1 MLKYKISNSKFNKL
15 NLDDEYLYVI
25 IFQDLTLKICIYQKY
40 LVSLFKITKVKRSIN
55 ICKVIIMEK
64 QTYICYFRTST
75 KTQNLGIDAQ
85 RTATSNYI
93 NSVDGILIASYQEQ
107 ESGKNDN
114 RIELEKAIQH
124 CERTGSIL
132 LLHKLCRLS
141 RSVAFLFH
149 LRDRLCSSNIEIKVL
164 DMPSFS
170 TMTLGIYA
178 TLAQSE
184 REAISSRTRL
194 ALAERK
200 KQGIVLGK
208 PENLTAEAQQRGVV
222 SIKANARSNDNNR
235 QATAIII
242 SCVDSKGM
250 NYTHTANYLNSLNF
264 KTRTGKSFQATTV
277 MRLYQ
282 RYLAE
287 KDNNI
292 IL

>member
-1 MLKYKISNSKFNKL
+1 MLLKTRILSLQKL
-15 NLDDEYLYVI
+15 NVQSTI
-25 IFQDLTLKICIYQKY
+25 
-40 LVSLFKITKVKRSIN
+40 VKL
-55 ICKVIIMEK
+55 IIMK
-64 QTYICYFRTST
+64 TQTYVCYFRTST
-75 KTQNLGIDAQ
+75 KTQHLGIEAQ
-85 RTATSNYI
+85 RTATQNYI
-93 NSVDGILIASYQEQ
+93 NGVGGQMIDYIEEH
-107 ESGKNDN
+107 ESGKNDS
-114 RIELEKAIQH
+114 RIGLEKAIQL
-124 CERTGSIL
+124 CEATGSVL

-149 LRDRLCSSNIEIKVL
+149 LRDRLTASNIEIKVL

-170 TMTLGIYA
+170 TLNLGIWA
-178 TLAQSE
+178 TMVQSE

-282 RYLAE
+282 RYLADKE
-287 KDNNI
+287 VDTIKMVA
-292 IL
+292 

>member
-1 MLKYKISNSKFNKL
+1 MLLKTRILSLQKL
-15 NLDDEYLYVI
+15 NVQSTI
-25 IFQDLTLKICIYQKY
+25 
-40 LVSLFKITKVKRSIN
+40 VKL
-55 ICKVIIMEK
+55 IIMK
-64 QTYICYFRTST
+64 TQTYITYHRTSL
-75 KTQNLGIDAQ
+75 KSQHLGLIAQ
-85 RTATSNYI
+85 ETATSNYI
-93 NSVDGILIASYQEQ
+93 NSVDGVLIASYQEQ

-124 CERTGSIL
+124 CERTGAVL
-132 LLHKLCRLS
+132 LLFKLDRLS
-141 RSVAFLFH
+141 RSVSFLFQ
-149 LRDRLCSSNIEIKVL
+149 LRDRLTSSNVEIKVM
-164 DMPSFS
+164 DMPTFN

-282 RYLAE
+282 RYQADKE
-287 KDNNI
+287 EDTIKMVA
-292 IL
+292 